1 WGILTEKVVGYRLS
15 VVGWPVVSAQSSA
28 VSGTCSFF
36 LLRKAF
42 YIYHDKR
49 KIAPFWR
56 DHQQREVDFVVP
68 RGRDAV
74 DAYECKW
81 SGLKPDLHNLQ
92 AFRQVYPHGKNFV
105 VVPQTSAGQALR
117 LEGLDVEIISPTD
130 LMPED

>member
-1 WGILTEKVVGYRLS
+1 MFV
-15 VVGWPVVSAQSSA
+15 
-28 VSGTCSFF
+28 F

-49 KIAPFWR
+49 KIPPFWR

-105 VVPQTSAGQALR
+105 VVPQTSTGQALR